1 MWNLSALAAKA
12 QEAAARIEKKLDE
25 SVGLKEVATPSDAA
39 ADAAA
44 ATTTN
49 DDCDDDFFSDD
60 RHQHL
65 RGAREQ
71 RNVVEAGDPGDP
83 PTPPHNRFA
92 ATSTESS
99 DLVVEEEM
107 DFGGDVDHDKG
118 AGDGW
123 DDVDEF
129 YDGDDDD
136 ENGEGAGAREDESA
150 LARRR
155 EEDAEDDALLHQPAD
170 ANAGPH
176 GEIDRDDDYGV
187 SSTTPPRAED
197 GDVAAVG
204 PGGSGEGR
212 TDGGIDGGTR
222 ADDGDDGGR
231 EADGYV
237 AHRPTP
243 SADDDI
249 PTSADAAS
257 PPTADDAERPRHLA
271 AIADLES
278 RLRHREGQLTSKSE
292 QIASLSA
299 QHESEIS
306 KLRHA
311 LSETKEEARKR
322 VTKSRERVEEM
333 QARLAEATRRADAA
347 GGVGQGQ
354 SDLIAELRA
363 EGEKLAR
370 KQGQMEQLVR
380 NARGEARDLEERL
393 EIETAAR
400 EKEATRADA
409 LEKEVKSLK
418 EGLSSARK
426 GESQS
431 KKLEGELVTVKEES
445 EKQRASNTVLDQ
457 QLKLLRD
464 ENRSLRKEVQEARAG
479 AAIELEGESTKLRKE
494 RDDMLG
500 DLEGKLRTSEREANV
515 REDALRHEVSE
526 LRKRWQDAVRRA
538 EGTKPLL
545 IDITRAFLFFFA
557 FPSFFGAFPQHQSRL
572 VQISAWMFNTALP
585 PSCVN
590 SKAQSG
596 KIVPGRPRGQKWKRN
611 YDPIWKT
618 TSSNWRMSPRRGII

>member
-39 ADAAA
+39 DAADAAA

-60 RHQHL
+60 RHLNL

-71 RNVVEAGDPGDP
+71 RDVVEAGDPGDP
-83 PTPPHNRFA
+83 PTPPHRFA
-92 ATSTESS
+92 TTSTESS

-107 DFGGDVDHDKG
+107 DFGGDVNHDKG

-123 DDVDEF
+123 DDVDEIPL
-129 YDGDDDD
+129 DDDDD
-136 ENGEGAGAREDESA
+136 ENGEGAGAREDESS

-155 EEDAEDDALLHQPAD
+155 EEDAEDDALLQQPAD
-170 ANAGPH
+170 ANSGPH
-176 GEIDRDDDYGV
+176 GEIDRDDDYGA
-187 SSTTPPRAED
+187 SSTSLPRAED
-197 GDVAAVG
+197 GDVVAFG
-204 PGGSGEGR
+204 LGGGGEGR

-222 ADDGDDGGR
+222 ADDGGR
-231 EADGYV
+231 EADGCV

-243 SADDDI
+243 SADDDDDI

-257 PPTADDAERPRHLA
+257 PPTADDAERSRHLA

-333 QARLAEATRRADAA
+333 QVRLAEATRRADAA

-445 EKQRASNTVLDQ
+445 EKQRASNMVLDQ

-479 AAIELEGESTKLRKE
+479 AALELEGESTKLRKE

-557 FPSFFGAFPQHQSRL
+557 FPSFFGAYPQHQSRL
-572 VQISAWMFNTALP
+572 FRSQHGCSTQHC
-585 PSCVN
+585 PSHASTRKHRA
-590 SKAQSG
+590 SKSCQGGRVGRSG
-596 KIVPGRPRGQKWKRN
+596 NEITIRSGRPRH
-611 YDPIWKT
+611 PI
-618 TSSNWRMSPRRGII
+618 GEYHQGEE

>member
-39 ADAAA
+39 DAADAAA

-60 RHQHL
+60 RHLNL

-71 RNVVEAGDPGDP
+71 RDVVEAGDPGDP
-83 PTPPHNRFA
+83 PTPPHRFA
-92 ATSTESS
+92 TTSTESS

-107 DFGGDVDHDKG
+107 DFGGDVNHDKG

-123 DDVDEF
+123 DDVDEIPL
-129 YDGDDDD
+129 DDDDD
-136 ENGEGAGAREDESA
+136 ENGEGAGAREDESS

-155 EEDAEDDALLHQPAD
+155 EEDAEDDALLQQPAD
-170 ANAGPH
+170 ANSGPH
-176 GEIDRDDDYGV
+176 GEIDRDDDYGA
-187 SSTTPPRAED
+187 SSTSLPRAED
-197 GDVAAVG
+197 GDVVAFG
-204 PGGSGEGR
+204 LGGGGEGR

-222 ADDGDDGGR
+222 ADDGGR
-231 EADGYV
+231 EADGCV

-243 SADDDI
+243 SADDDDDI

-257 PPTADDAERPRHLA
+257 PPTADDAERSRHLA

-333 QARLAEATRRADAA
+333 QVRLAEATRRADAA

-445 EKQRASNTVLDQ
+445 EKQRASNMVLDQ

-479 AAIELEGESTKLRKE
+479 AALELEGESTKLRKE
-494 RDDMLG
+494 RDDMLS

-557 FPSFFGAFPQHQSRL
+557 FPSFFGAYPQHQSRL
-572 VQISAWMFNTALP
+572 FRSQHGCSTQHC
-585 PSCVN
+585 PSHASTRKHRA
-590 SKAQSG
+590 SKSCQGGRVGRSG
-596 KIVPGRPRGQKWKRN
+596 NEITIRSGRPRH
-611 YDPIWKT
+611 PI
-618 TSSNWRMSPRRGII
+618 GEYHQGEE

>member
-1 MWNLSALAAKA
+1 M
-12 QEAAARIEKKLDE
+12 
-25 SVGLKEVATPSDAA
+25 ATPSDAA

-123 DDVDEF
+123 
-129 YDGDDDD
+129 
-136 ENGEGAGAREDESA
+136 
-150 LARRR
+150 
-155 EEDAEDDALLHQPAD
+155 
-170 ANAGPH
+170 
-176 GEIDRDDDYGV
+176 
-187 SSTTPPRAED
+187 
-197 GDVAAVG
+197 
-204 PGGSGEGR
+204 
-212 TDGGIDGGTR
+212 
-222 ADDGDDGGR
+222 DDGDDGGR

-479 AAIELEGESTKLRKE
+479 AALELEGESTKLRKE

>member
-39 ADAAA
+39 
-44 ATTTN
+44 TTTN

-71 RNVVEAGDPGDP
+71 RDVVEAGDPGDP

-123 DDVDEF
+123 DDVDEL
-129 YDGDDDD
+129 YDGDDD

-176 GEIDRDDDYGV
+176 GEIDRGDDDYGV
-187 SSTTPPRAED
+187 SSTSPPRAED

-212 TDGGIDGGTR
+212 TDGGIDGGTL
-222 ADDGDDGGR
+222 ADDGGR

-243 SADDDI
+243 SADDDDDDI

-479 AAIELEGESTKLRKE
+479 AALELEGESTKLRKE

-557 FPSFFGAFPQHQSRL
+557 FPSFFGAYPQHQSRL
-572 VQISAWMFNTALP
+572 VQISAWMFNTALL

-590 SKAQSG
+590 SKARSG

-618 TSSNWRMSPRRGII
+618 TSSNWRISPRRGII

>member
-25 SVGLKEVATPSDAA
+25 SVGLKEEATPSAA
-39 ADAAA
+39 ADA

-49 DDCDDDFFSDD
+49 DDCDDDFFSDSPVVQ
-60 RHQHL
+60 R
-65 RGAREQ
+65 REQ
-71 RNVVEAGDPGDP
+71 RDVVEGSWDP
-83 PTPPHNRFA
+83 PTPPHRFA

-107 DFGGDVDHDKG
+107 DFGGDVDDDRG

-123 DDVDEF
+123 DDVDEIPL
-129 YDGDDDD
+129 DDD
-136 ENGEGAGAREDESA
+136 EEAEGAEEDESA

-155 EEDAEDDALLHQPAD
+155 EEDAEDDALHQPAD
-170 ANAGPH
+170 ADAGRH
-176 GEIDRDDDYGV
+176 GEIDRDDDGGV
-187 SSTTPPRAED
+187 SSNPPREED
-197 GDVAAVG
+197 GDVAAVV
-204 PGGSGEGR
+204 PGGGGTE
-212 TDGGIDGGTR
+212 TDGGIDGTR

-231 EADGYV
+231 EADGYA

-243 SADDDI
+243 LDDDDDI

-257 PPTADDAERPRHLA
+257 PPHLA

-278 RLRHREGQLTSKSE
+278 RLRLREGQLASKSE

-299 QHESEIS
+299 QHELEIS
-306 KLRHA
+306 QLRHA

-347 GGVGQGQ
+347 GGLGQGQ
-354 SDLIAELRA
+354 SDLIAELRV

-393 EIETAAR
+393 EIETTAR
-400 EKEATRADA
+400 EKEAARADA
-409 LEKEVKSLK
+409 LEKEVKVLK

-431 KKLEGELVTVKEES
+431 KKLEGELVAAREES
-445 EKQRASNTVLDQ
+445 EKHRASNMVLDQ
-457 QLKLLRD
+457 QLKEIRD
-464 ENRSLRKEVQEARAG
+464 ENRSLRKEVQEARSG
-479 AAIELEGESTKLRKE
+479 AALELEGESNKLRKE

-545 IDITRAFLFFFA
+545 LDFTGLFFVFA
-557 FPSFFGAFPQHQSRL
+557 FPFSFGAYPQHQPRL
-572 VQISAWMFNTALP
+572 VQISAWMFNTALL

-590 SKAQSG
+590 SKARSG
-596 KIVPGRPRGQKWKRN
+596 KIVPGRPRGRKWKRS

-618 TSSNWRMSPRRGII
+618 TSSNWRISPRRGII